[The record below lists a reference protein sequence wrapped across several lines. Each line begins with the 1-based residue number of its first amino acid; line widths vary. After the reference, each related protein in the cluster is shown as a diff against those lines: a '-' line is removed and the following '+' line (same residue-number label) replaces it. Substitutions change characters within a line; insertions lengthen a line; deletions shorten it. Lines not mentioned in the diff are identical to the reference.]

1 MDISNHVIEL
11 LREIL
16 QLPDNRKLDESS
28 GLLGELPE
36 FDSMAVVSVLTAIE
50 DEFDIVISDDDVTAS
65 AFEDVESLTGF
76 VEAMLRDSE

>member
-1 MDISNHVIEL
+1 MNISNQVIGL

-16 QLPDNRKLDESS
+16 QLPDDRQLDENS

-50 DEFDIVISDDDVTAS
+50 DQFDIVIGDDDVTAA
-65 AFEDVESLTGF
+65 AFEDVKSLSDF
-76 VEAMLRDSE
+76 VGAMLRDTE